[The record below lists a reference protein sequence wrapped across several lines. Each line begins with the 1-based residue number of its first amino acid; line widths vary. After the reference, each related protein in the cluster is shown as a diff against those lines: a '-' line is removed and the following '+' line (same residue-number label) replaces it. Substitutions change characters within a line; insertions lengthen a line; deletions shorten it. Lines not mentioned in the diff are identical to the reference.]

1 MKEYDVQ
8 VGATT
13 YDGVGSYNSTNP
25 VARPLP
31 EFKVNATLSWNMGPH
46 RAFVIAKHV
55 DEIESDVPFGTRY
68 FFGAVASMAGN
79 PHINDKLT
87 GDTVIESMTTVDV
100 QYTYNV
106 GEAMYLSDSAVSVGV
121 MNVFDE
127 EAPYIANVTAYDG
140 TLHDGRGMMYFV
152 RFAGSL

>member
-1 MKEYDVQ
+1 
-8 VGATT
+8 
-13 YDGVGSYNSTNP
+13 
-25 VARPLP
+25 
-31 EFKVNATLSWNMGPH
+31 
-46 RAFVIAKHV
+46 
-55 DEIESDVPFGTRY
+55 
-68 FFGAVASMAGN
+68 MAGN
-79 PHINDKLT
+79 PHINAKLT

-121 MNVFDE
+121 MNLFDE

-152 RFAGSL
+152 RFGGSL